1 MTSDEQKYFIALIPP
16 EPLFGKIHE
25 LKNQVKEAYGAR
37 AALRS
42 PPHITL
48 HMPFI
53 WSERKERRLVDT
65 LREFAAGQ
73 KPIEVRIE
81 NFSCFPPRVIFV
93 AVRESAELSQL
104 QRELHRF
111 CRVNLN
117 LFNANYQDRPFHPHI
132 TLAFRDL
139 RKAAFAMAWKEF
151 SERELTGTFRVEA
164 LSLLKHNGKEW
175 QLHATLPFKEGDNI
189 KDGMPNIP
197 VS

>member
-1 MTSDEQKYFIALIPP
+1 MTRDEQKYFIALIPP
-16 EPLFGKIHE
+16 EPLFGEIHE
-25 LKNQVKEAYGAR
+25 LKNYVKEAYGAR

-53 WSERKERRLVDT
+53 WSERKEGRLIDT
-65 LREFAAGQ
+65 LGEFAAAQ
-73 KPIEVRIE
+73 KTIEVRME

-93 AVRESAELSQL
+93 AVQENAELNLL

-111 CRVNLN
+111 CRMKMN

-139 RKAAFAMAWKEF
+139 RKSDFALAWKEF
-151 SERELTGTFRVEA
+151 SERELTASFMIETI
-164 LSLLKHNGKEW
+164 SLLKHNGKEW
-175 QLHATLPFKEGDNI
+175 KLRAALPVKG
-189 KDGMPNIP
+189 G
-197 VS
+197 